1 MDCRFI
7 VIQDLKRKS
16 SSMKI
21 MYKMAAICMIM
32 MISYTSREQIL
43 TSNRQNYF
51 DKYPTDLPTTQ
62 TELSKAFTVPEGG
75 KLKLNFGDFTFNGIV
90 TSSVKRYDNLYTV
103 IVKSSGL
110 NNTLLAISKR
120 IDDDK
125 TITYVGRIIND
136 NYADGYEL
144 KRENNGSYAM
154 HKIKT
159 DALVED
165 Y

>member
-1 MDCRFI
+1 
-7 VIQDLKRKS
+7 
-16 SSMKI
+16 
-21 MYKMAAICMIM
+21 MYKMVAACLIM
-32 MISYTSREQIL
+32 MITFKSQAQIL

-51 DKYPTDLPTTQ
+51 DKYSAKLVTPES
-62 TELSKAFTVPEGG
+62 ELSKAFAVPQGG
-75 KLKLNFGDFTFNGIV
+75 KIKLDFGNFTFNGIV
-90 TSSVKRYDNLYTV
+90 TSSIKRYDNLYTV
-103 IVKSSGL
+103 IVKSPGL

-120 IDDDK
+120 INDDK

>member
-1 MDCRFI
+1 
-7 VIQDLKRKS
+7 
-16 SSMKI
+16 MKI
-21 MYKMAAICMIM
+21 MYKMAVICVIMIT
-32 MISYTSREQIL
+32 SYSSHAQIL

-51 DKYPTDLPTTQ
+51 DKYATDLPTPQ
-62 TELSKAFTVPEGG
+62 SELSKAFNVPEGRKV
-75 KLKLNFGDFTFNGIV
+75 KLQFGDFAFNGIV
-90 TSSVKRYDNLYTV
+90 TSSIKRYENLYTV
-103 IVKSSGL
+103 IVKSPGL

-120 IDDDK
+120 INDDK

-144 KRENNGSYAM
+144 KRGNNGSYAM

-159 DALVED
+159 DGLVED